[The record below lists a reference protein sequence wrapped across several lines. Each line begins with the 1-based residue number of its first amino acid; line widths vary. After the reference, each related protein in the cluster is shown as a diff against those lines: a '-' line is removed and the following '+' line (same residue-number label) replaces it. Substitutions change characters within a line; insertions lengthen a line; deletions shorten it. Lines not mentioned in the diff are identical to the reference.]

1 MDTIIGQNYF
11 VEEYMDDREDLER
24 SIELLQMELEKFVNM
39 HQDEDLQEADAEVQN
54 EAGFLLY
61 TIGKN
66 FYMLQDYEAAAEY
79 FETGLAFNLDVND
92 DYVLEMATAYG
103 LSLLNCNK
111 GREAIVLEAV
121 YDFFDGQ
128 ADFVFMMGLVYM
140 EQNNY
145 EQAVM
150 EFAKASMLM
159 DGKIAGANTYLPQ
172 YYTGMAREKQGRIE
186 EARAMY
192 AKAVDY
198 EPARERL
205 ANL

>member
-1 MDTIIGQNYF
+1 M
-11 VEEYMDDREDLER
+11 
-24 SIELLQMELEKFVNM
+24 
-39 HQDEDLQEADAEVQN
+39 
-54 EAGFLLY
+54 
-61 TIGKN
+61 
-66 FYMLQDYEAAAEY
+66 
-79 FETGLAFNLDVND
+79 AFNLDLID
-92 DYVLEMATAYG
+92 DYLFEMATAYG
-103 LSLLNCNK
+103 RSLLNCNK

-140 EQNNY
+140 EQNQL
-145 EQAVM
+145 EQAIM

-159 DGKIAGANTYLPQ
+159 DGKIAGANSYLAQ
-172 YYTGMAREKQGRIE
+172 YYTGVAREKQGRIE

>member
-66 FYMLQDYEAAAEY
+66 FYMLQDYETAAEY

-140 EQNNY
+140 ERINMSRLLWN
-145 EQAVM
+145 
-150 EFAKASMLM
+150 
-159 DGKIAGANTYLPQ
+159 LPRLQ
-172 YYTGMAREKQGRIE
+172 CLWMVRLPGRIHICHSIILE
-186 EARAMY
+186 WLARSRA
-192 AKAVDY
+192 
-198 EPARERL
+198 ELRRL
-205 ANL
+205 VPCMPRQ

>member
-66 FYMLQDYEAAAEY
+66 FYMLQDYETAAEY

-111 GREAIVLEAV
+111 GREAIV
-121 YDFFDGQ
+121 
-128 ADFVFMMGLVYM
+128 
-140 EQNNY
+140 
-145 EQAVM
+145 
-150 EFAKASMLM
+150 
-159 DGKIAGANTYLPQ
+159 
-172 YYTGMAREKQGRIE
+172 
-186 EARAMY
+186 
-192 AKAVDY
+192 
-198 EPARERL
+198 
-205 ANL
+205 